1 MLTGKQVVCMCGY
14 NIKWMRNRRSLFPMP
29 LFGTPSRSRCGLSEE
44 PSKRARCAE
53 ISRSDRPAAP
63 LAPRL
68 ERRRPL
74 WRVSELRRTE
84 SSCVFC
90 SPPSPTSPPAAC
102 SSPRAPVPSGH
113 VRGHRVTWQ
122 GGDYPPVP
130 GMIRTLLATFYSKY
144 KINARKKKR
153 TWILLKLPD
162 PLLNDFL
169 KNRLAR
175 SS

>member
-14 NIKWMRNRRSLFPMP
+14 NIKWMRKSRSLFSMP
-29 LFGTPSRSRCGLSEE
+29 LFRTPSRSRCGLSEE
-44 PSKRARCAE
+44 PSKRVRRAE

-74 WRVSELRRTE
+74 WRVSKLRRTE

-113 VRGHRVTWQ
+113 VRGHRV
-122 GGDYPPVP
+122 GRRRPPCH
-130 GMIRTLLATFYSKY
+130 M
-144 KINARKKKR
+144 ARR
-153 TWILLKLPD
+153 RLSSCPRHDSNTPR
-162 PLLNDFL
+162 NFL
-169 KNRLAR
+169 FKV
-175 SS
+175 